1 MKKKIFLA
9 YDYYKLKDGT
19 KQYGVSDIL
28 IEYLEK
34 NKISYYAHSI
44 PISTSLKSLIRK
56 FYKLKKEI
64 EKFNLDVFV
73 GYNFLNAF
81 YALVIRALLR
91 RKYKVIFVAVD
102 FTKERFQNILLN
114 QIYIF
119 MDYFVSKISD
129 ETWNCSSKVFEYR
142 SHFLNPNKNF
152 YMPNIPN
159 YQKENL
165 KKFEDFTIVMI
176 SFLNENYL
184 FEDVYQLFDYIKNKH
199 IKLLIIGDGNRKDEI
214 QNKINQELLQDKVK
228 LTGYLPHLEIR
239 KILEQSH
246 LGLALYGGKESY
258 NFWGDSMKIREY
270 TYYELPVITTKNVN
284 NYKEIIKENL
294 GSCLE
299 DYNSLP
305 EITDRYF
312 NNKKDYQETVK
323 SCQKYN
329 LKYKIDNMFKE
340 RLN

>member
-19 KQYGVSDIL
+19 IQYGVSDIL

-34 NKISYYAHSI
+34 NQIPYYAHSI
-44 PISTSLKSLIRK
+44 PISTNIKSLLRK
-56 FYKLKKEI
+56 FKTLKEEI
-64 EKFNLDVFV
+64 ENFDLDIFV
-73 GYNFLNAF
+73 GYNFLNSF
-81 YALVIRALLR
+81 YALIIRTLLR

-102 FTKERFQNILLN
+102 FTKERFQNFLLN

-119 MDYFVSKISD
+119 MDYFVSKFSD

-142 SHFLNPNKNF
+142 SQFLNPNKNF
-152 YMPNIPN
+152 YLPNIPN

-165 KKFEDFTIVMI
+165 TKFDDFTIVMI

-184 FEDVYQLFDYIKNKH
+184 FDDVYQLFDYIKNKN

-214 QNKINQELLQDKVK
+214 QTKINQELLQDKVK

-284 NYKEIIKENL
+284 NYKEILKENL

-299 DYNSLP
+299 DFKSLP
-305 EITDRYF
+305 SCVDKYF
-312 NNKKDYQETVK
+312 NNKNFYNEVIENCK
-323 SCQKYN
+323 KYN
-329 LKYKIDNMFKE
+329 LKYRIDNLFKE

>member
-19 KQYGVSDIL
+19 IQYGVSDIL

-34 NKISYYAHSI
+34 NQIPYYAHSI
-44 PISTSLKSLIRK
+44 PISTNIKSLLRK
-56 FYKLKKEI
+56 FKTLKEEI
-64 EKFNLDVFV
+64 ENFDLDIFV
-73 GYNFLNAF
+73 GYNFLNSF
-81 YALVIRALLR
+81 YALIIRTLLR

-102 FTKERFQNILLN
+102 FTKERFQNFLLN

-142 SHFLNPNKNF
+142 SQFLNPNENF
-152 YMPNIPN
+152 YLPNIPN

-165 KKFEDFTIVMI
+165 KKFKDFTIVMI

-184 FEDVYQLFDYIKNKH
+184 FDDVYNLFDYIKDKN

-214 QNKINQELLQDKVK
+214 QTKINQELLQDKVK

-284 NYKEIIKENL
+284 NYKEILKESL

-299 DYNSLP
+299 DFKSLP
-305 EITDRYF
+305 SCVDKYF
-312 NNKKDYQETVK
+312 CNKIFYNEVIQNCK
-323 SCQKYN
+323 KYN
-329 LKYKIDNMFKE
+329 LKYRIDNLFKE
-340 RLN
+340 RLS